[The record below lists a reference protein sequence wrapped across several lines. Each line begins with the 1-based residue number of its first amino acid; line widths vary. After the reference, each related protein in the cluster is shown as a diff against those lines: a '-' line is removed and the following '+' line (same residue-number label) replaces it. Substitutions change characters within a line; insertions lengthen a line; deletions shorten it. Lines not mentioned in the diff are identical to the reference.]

1 MLVLYIAIFIMLII
15 LSAFFSS
22 AETSLISLNKIKL
35 NHKADKRNKK
45 AILLRNFLKN
55 SDEFFSTILIG
66 NNLVNIAAASLS
78 TILITEFVVRDK
90 NLILLYST
98 LFTTTI
104 ILLFAEIIPKTYAFR
119 YSEKISF
126 FYAYPIKFFKH
137 LFYPF
142 VKIISL
148 FLSLFFR
155 KELKKIMKKEFSV
168 AEIKYFL
175 ESEIQLFKYNPE
187 TLRMI
192 NEIIDIAQKDIKS
205 IMTPRLSIISLE
217 ENSNIEKLK
226 KIILKKRISKIPIYS
241 GNLDCITG
249 IINSNDMLSFLMEDN
264 LENLDL
270 KKISREPIFVSE
282 YSSINY
288 VLKEFKKHK
297 LNIAV
302 ILDEYGATIGI
313 LTLNDILKEVLG
325 EVEISR
331 KPIKEVNKNT
341 FLIKGDITVDDVND
355 QFGLVLPE
363 RKDYT
368 TMSGMFIFFYGRLP
382 KINSKIKLE
391 NNILIVENM
400 AERRIEEIRLI
411 INEKSVKHGKK
422 KKYNS

>member
-1 MLVLYIAIFIMLII
+1 MLVLYIVIFTMLII

-22 AETSLISLNKIKL
+22 AETSLISLDKIKL
-35 NHKADKRNKK
+35 NHRADKRNKK

-55 SDEFFSTILIG
+55 PDEFFSTILIG
-66 NNLVNIAAASLS
+66 NNFVNIAAASLS
-78 TILITEFVVRDK
+78 TILITEFVVKDK
-90 NLILLYST
+90 NLIFLYST
-98 LFTTTI
+98 LFTTII

-148 FLSLFFR
+148 FSSLFFR
-155 KELKKIMKKEFSV
+155 KESNKIMKKEFSI

-226 KIILKKRISKIPIYS
+226 KMILEKRISKIPIFR

-249 IINSNDMLSFLMEDN
+249 IINSNDMLSFFMEDN

-325 EVEISR
+325 EVEMSR
-331 KPIKEVNKNT
+331 KPIREVNKNT
-341 FLIKGDITVDDVND
+341 FLIKGDITVDEVND
-355 QFGLVLPE
+355 QFGLALPE
-363 RKDYT
+363 KKDYT

-391 NNILIVENM
+391 NNILMVENM
-400 AERRIEEIRLI
+400 AERRIEEIRLF

>member
-1 MLVLYIAIFIMLII
+1 
-15 LSAFFSS
+15 
-22 AETSLISLNKIKL
+22 
-35 NHKADKRNKK
+35 
-45 AILLRNFLKN
+45 
-55 SDEFFSTILIG
+55 
-66 NNLVNIAAASLS
+66 
-78 TILITEFVVRDK
+78 
-90 NLILLYST
+90 
-98 LFTTTI
+98 
-104 ILLFAEIIPKTYAFR
+104 
-119 YSEKISF
+119 
-126 FYAYPIKFFKH
+126 
-137 LFYPF
+137 
-142 VKIISL
+142 
-148 FLSLFFR
+148 
-155 KELKKIMKKEFSV
+155 MKKEFSV

-226 KIILKKRISKIPIYS
+226 KIILEKRISKIPIYR

-249 IINSNDMLSFLMEDN
+249 IINSNDMVSFLMKDN

-270 KKISREPIFVSE
+270 KKISREPIFVFE

-288 VLKEFKKHK
+288 ALKEFKKHK

-313 LTLNDILKEVLG
+313 LTLNNILKEVLG

-341 FLIKGDITVDDVND
+341 FLIKGDIAVDEVND
-355 QFGLVLPE
+355 QFGLALPE

-368 TMSGMFIFFYGRLP
+368 TMSGMFVFFYGRLP
-382 KINSKIKLE
+382 KINSKIKIE
-391 NNILIVENM
+391 NNILMVENM

-411 INEKSVKHGKK
+411 INEKSVKHGKE

>member
-1 MLVLYIAIFIMLII
+1 MLII

-45 AILLRNFLKN
+45 AILLRNILKN

-168 AEIKYFL
+168 TEIKYFL

-192 NEIIDIAQKDIKS
+192 YEIIDIAQKDIKS
-205 IMTPRLSIISLE
+205 IMTPRLSIISLK
-217 ENSNIEKLK
+217 ENSNIEELK

-302 ILDEYGATIGI
+302 ILDEYGVTIGI
-313 LTLNDILKEVLG
+313 LTLNDILKEILG

-341 FLIKGDITVDDVND
+341 FLIKGDITVDEVND
-355 QFGLVLPE
+355 HFGLALPE

-382 KINSKIKLE
+382 KINSRIKLE

>member
-1 MLVLYIAIFIMLII
+1 MLVLYIVIFIMLII

-22 AETSLISLNKIKL
+22 AETSLISLDKIKL

-55 SDEFFSTILIG
+55 PDEFFSTILIG

-90 NLILLYST
+90 NLIFLYST
-98 LFTTTI
+98 LFTATI

-142 VKIISL
+142 VKTISL
-148 FLSLFFR
+148 FSNLFFR
-155 KELKKIMKKEFSV
+155 RESKKIMKKEFSV

-226 KIILKKRISKIPIYS
+226 KIILEKRISKIPIYR

-249 IINSNDMLSFLMEDN
+249 IINSNDMVSFLMKNN

-313 LTLNDILKEVLG
+313 LTLNNILKEVLG

-341 FLIKGDITVDDVND
+341 FLIKGDITVDEVND
-355 QFGLVLPE
+355 RFGLALPE

-368 TMSGMFIFFYGRLP
+368 TISGMFVFFYGRLP
-382 KINSKIKLE
+382 KINSKIKIE
-391 NNILIVENM
+391 NNILMVENM

-411 INEKSVKHGKK
+411 INEKLVKHGKE

>member
-1 MLVLYIAIFIMLII
+1 MLVLYIVIFIMLII

-45 AILLRNFLKN
+45 AILLRNILKN

-168 AEIKYFL
+168 TEIKYFL

-192 NEIIDIAQKDIKS
+192 YEIIDIAQKDIKS
-205 IMTPRLSIISLE
+205 IMTPRLSIISLK
-217 ENSNIEKLK
+217 ENSNIEELK

-302 ILDEYGATIGI
+302 ILDEYGVTIGI
-313 LTLNDILKEVLG
+313 LTLNDILKEILG

-341 FLIKGDITVDDVND
+341 FLIKGDITVDEVND
-355 QFGLVLPE
+355 HFGLALPE

-382 KINSKIKLE
+382 KINSRIKLE

>member
-1 MLVLYIAIFIMLII
+1 MLII

-22 AETSLISLNKIKL
+22 AETSLISLDKIKL
-35 NHKADKRNKK
+35 DHKADKRNKK

-55 SDEFFSTILIG
+55 PGEFFSTILIG
-66 NNLVNIAAASLS
+66 NNLVNIAATSLS

-90 NLILLYST
+90 NLIFLYST
-98 LFTTTI
+98 LFTATI

-126 FYAYPIKFFKH
+126 FYVYPIKFFKH

-142 VKIISL
+142 VKTISL
-148 FLSLFFR
+148 FSNLFFR
-155 KELKKIMKKEFSV
+155 RESKKIMKKEFSV

-226 KIILKKRISKIPIYS
+226 KIILEKRISKIPIYR

-249 IINSNDMLSFLMEDN
+249 IINSNDMVSFLMKDN

-270 KKISREPIFVSE
+270 KKISREPIFVFE

-288 VLKEFKKHK
+288 ALKEFKKHK

-341 FLIKGDITVDDVND
+341 FLIKGDIAVDEVND
-355 QFGLVLPE
+355 QFGLALPE

-368 TMSGMFIFFYGRLP
+368 TMSGMFVFFYGRLP
-382 KINSKIKLE
+382 KINSKIKIE
-391 NNILIVENM
+391 NNILMVENM

-411 INEKSVKHGKK
+411 INEKSVKHGKE

>member
-1 MLVLYIAIFIMLII
+1 MLVIYIVIFIMLII

-22 AETSLISLNKIKL
+22 AETSLISLDKIKL

-55 SDEFFSTILIG
+55 PDEFFSTILIG

-90 NLILLYST
+90 NLIFLYST
-98 LFTTTI
+98 LFTATI

-119 YSEKISF
+119 YSEKFSF

-142 VKIISL
+142 VKTISL
-148 FLSLFFR
+148 FSNLFFR
-155 KELKKIMKKEFSV
+155 RESKKIMKKEFSV

-226 KIILKKRISKIPIYS
+226 KIILEKRISKIPIYR

-249 IINSNDMLSFLMEDN
+249 IINSNDMVSFLMKNN

-313 LTLNDILKEVLG
+313 LTLNNILKEVLG

-341 FLIKGDITVDDVND
+341 FLIKGDITVDEVND
-355 QFGLVLPE
+355 QFGLALPE

-368 TMSGMFIFFYGRLP
+368 TISGMFVFFYGRLP
-382 KINSKIKLE
+382 KINSKIKIE
-391 NNILIVENM
+391 NNILMVENM

-411 INEKSVKHGKK
+411 INEKSVKHGKE

>member
-1 MLVLYIAIFIMLII
+1 MLII

-22 AETSLISLNKIKL
+22 AETSLISLDKIKL
-35 NHKADKRNKK
+35 NHIADKKNKK
-45 AILLRNFLKN
+45 AILLREFLKN
-55 SDEFFSTILIG
+55 PGEFFSTILIG

-78 TILITEFVVRDK
+78 TILITELVVKNK

-98 LFTTTI
+98 LFTTAI
-104 ILLFAEIIPKTYAFR
+104 ILFFAEIIPKTYAFR
-119 YSEKISF
+119 YSEKVSF
-126 FYAYPIKFFKH
+126 FYAYPIKFFEY

-148 FLSLFFR
+148 LSSLFFR
-155 KELKKIMKKEFSV
+155 RKSKEIMKKEFSV

-226 KIILKKRISKIPIYS
+226 KIILEKRISKIPIYR

-313 LTLNDILKEVLG
+313 LTLSDILKEVLG

-341 FLIKGDITVDDVND
+341 FLIKGDITVDEVNN
-355 QFGLVLPE
+355 QFGLALPE
-363 RKDYT
+363 KKDYT
-368 TMSGMFIFFYGRLP
+368 TMSGMFVFFYGRLP

-391 NNILIVENM
+391 NNILMVENM

>member
-1 MLVLYIAIFIMLII
+1 MLVLYIVIFIMLII

-368 TMSGMFIFFYGRLP
+368 TMSGMFVFFYGRLP

>member
-1 MLVLYIAIFIMLII
+1 MLVLYIVIFIMLII